1 VTVAVGIPAFNE
13 AATVARAVCALLG
26 QRGPH
31 LNALEL
37 VVVASGCTDDTVGE
51 ARRAMVD
58 DARGRVLVQARREG
72 KASAIAAFLDAVP
85 RADVYVIAGAD
96 GVLEDGA
103 LEALVARFDDPTVGM
118 AGGRPVPVNDPGTR
132 LGRVVRLLWEMH
144 HHVALRSP
152 KLGELVAFRRA
163 FDAMPTDTAVDEAAI
178 EALILAGGLRLAYVP
193 EARVRMKGP
202 TTVAEFL
209 RQRRRIHAG
218 HLRLRRASGH
228 APSTMGLGAILRAAL
243 DATPRTPGGILDLA
257 TAATLE
263 ATARALGAWDATV
276 GGRDHTVWERIP
288 STKDL
293 AP

>member
-1 VTVAVGIPAFNE
+1 MTVAVCIPAFNE
-13 AATVARAVCALLG
+13 AATVARAVCAILG

-31 LNALEL
+31 LESLRL
-37 VVVASGCTDDTVGE
+37 VVVASGCTDDTVAE
-51 ARRAMVD
+51 ARRAID
-58 DARGRVLVQARREG
+58 DDRRGSVLVQPRREG
-72 KASAIAAFLDAVP
+72 KASAIAAFLDAAPDAGVH
-85 RADVYVIAGAD
+85 VLAGAD
-96 GVLEDGA
+96 GVLEEGA
-103 LEALVARFDDPTVGM
+103 LESLVAPFDDPSVGM
-118 AGGRPVPVNDPGTR
+118 AGGRPVPVNDPGSL

-163 FDAMPTDTAVDEAAI
+163 FERMPTDTAVDEAAI
-178 EALILAGGLRLAYVP
+178 EALVVARGLRLIYVP

-202 TTVAEFL
+202 TNAGEFL

-228 APSTMGLGAILRAAL
+228 APSTMGLGRILRAAWA
-243 DATPRTPGGILDLA
+243 ATPRNARGFLDLA
-257 TAATLE
+257 IAALLE
-263 ATARALGAWDATV
+263 GTARALGAWDATI

>member
-1 VTVAVGIPAFNE
+1 MTVAVGIPAFNE
-13 AATVARAVCALLG
+13 AATVARAVRALLG

-37 VVVASGCTDDTVGE
+37 VVVASGCTDETVGE
-51 ARRAMVD
+51 ARRAIEA
-58 DARGRVLVQARREG
+58 DARGRVLVQDRREG
-72 KASAIAAFLDAVP
+72 KASAIAAFLDALP
-85 RADVYVIAGAD
+85 GADVYVVAGAD
-96 GVLEDGA
+96 GVLEEGA
-103 LEALVARFDDPTVGM
+103 LEALVARFDDPSIGM
-118 AGGRPVPVNDPGTR
+118 AGGRPMPVNDPGTR

-144 HHVALRSP
+144 HRVAVRSP

-178 EALILAGGLRLAYVP
+178 EALILARGLRLAYVP

-202 TTVAEFL
+202 TTVREFL

-243 DATPRTPGGILDLA
+243 DATPRTARGILDLA
-257 TAATLE
+257 AAATLE
-263 ATARALGAWDATV
+263 AAARALGAWDASV